1 MKAFSLKSPLSS
13 LSSTTDFFLLL
24 YWACSRVGEGVMCG
38 GRTQPGP
45 GVWSGAACSR
55 GVVHGICSVLRA

>member
-38 GRTQPGP
+38 GRTQPG
-45 GVWSGAACSR
+45 VRSGAACSR
-55 GVVHGICSVLRA
+55 GVVHGICSFLRA